1 MAQDIALATSTGGC
15 SSRQTS
21 GVTARQTIRINDTIT
36 TSPSAGSGMGPVHHR
51 VRAAAANTWAL
62 PRPRAAFAVPS
73 ELGLV
78 AGQSAGETPGVPLGS
93 QSTVSLNGP
102 DKGSGT
108 GAALARLES
117 FSIEAMLQTAA
128 HSIVPDR
135 EVNTQSLV
143 PSGFLR
149 WLILACRWRVNVP
162 AAVISPRRMRR
173 NDSNRKCHNRDRH
186 RRESPNHSATPVAQ

>member
-62 PRPRAAFAVPS
+62 PRPPAGRHPRSAFAVPS

-108 GAALARLES
+108 GTAERDTRRFTGRLAG
-117 FSIEAMLQTAA
+117 
-128 HSIVPDR
+128 D
-135 EVNTQSLV
+135 
-143 PSGFLR
+143 
-149 WLILACRWRVNVP
+149 
-162 AAVISPRRMRR
+162 
-173 NDSNRKCHNRDRH
+173 
-186 RRESPNHSATPVAQ
+186 